1 MRNGLLTYVEW
12 IKNGDDL
19 QVWSREEITHPCD
32 LTDEISPENFQVSS
46 EVISL
51 KHLKRRDSTTAQV
64 PHSNHHPRTHF
75 YTEILAA
82 REIV

>member
-1 MRNGLLTYVEW
+1 MGKICKFGHVEKLLIHVTSDG
-12 IKNGDDL
+12 IF
-19 QVWSREEITHPCD
+19 
-32 LTDEISPENFQVSS
+32 PENFQISS

-51 KHLKRRDSTTAQV
+51 KHLKRRDSTTAQA
-64 PHSNHHPRTHF
+64 PNSNHHPRTHF